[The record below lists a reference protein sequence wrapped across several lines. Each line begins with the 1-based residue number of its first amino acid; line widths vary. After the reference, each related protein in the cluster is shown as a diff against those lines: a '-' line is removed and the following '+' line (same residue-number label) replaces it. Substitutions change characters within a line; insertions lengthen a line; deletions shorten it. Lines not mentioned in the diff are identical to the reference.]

1 MRKIHVWPMKTVR
14 RFKGANNVFDKVR
27 VHDTPLE
34 ADLIISY
41 ESDLLFERSTF
52 MKEARG

>member
-1 MRKIHVWPMKTVR
+1 MKTVR
-14 RFKGANNVFDKVR
+14 RSKGANNVFDKVR

-41 ESDLLFERSTF
+41 ESDLLFEEQLLTINHGGI
-52 MKEARG
+52 M